1 MHWNRLNRGIAQQIM
16 FGFVCEDSV
25 QIKRKDTQSMTQ
37 TRDVQGLIGGKFKL
51 IYDGLNMVYCL
62 TFTD

>member
-1 MHWNRLNRGIAQQIM
+1 M